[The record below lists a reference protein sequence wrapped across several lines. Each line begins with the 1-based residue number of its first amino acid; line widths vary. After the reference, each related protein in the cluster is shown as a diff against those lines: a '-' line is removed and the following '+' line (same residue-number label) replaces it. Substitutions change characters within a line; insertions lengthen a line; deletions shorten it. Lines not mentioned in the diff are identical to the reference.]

1 MSSWM
6 FIYRN
11 ELLISYRF
19 PKSIIQIN
27 EDINLDFSLE
37 SHLLQKINTISPSD
51 VIIFKV
57 VQPVGDIFFS
67 NIA

>member
-1 MSSWM
+1 M